1 MTQLTT
7 KKDNLPSAIAEKSLQ
22 NNLNP
27 FFFENLIDD
36 LIQNTQDAAN
46 LADFYTL
53 SSPLPQAVSIIDE
66 PLILKINDAVDTS
79 VLNTNPDTLHFS
91 SGFKATYCTKQVP
104 EKDIFHKLPAS
115 TPGEEPSG
123 AAIGDKG
130 LPEASKAIIFL
141 PVSDTIPA
149 VENDLSAYTPDS
161 DSNYIPVQYIGL
173 PSQLAQIS

>member
-7 KKDNLPSAIAEKSLQ
+7 KKDNLPSATAEKSLQ

-46 LADFYTL
+46 LADFYML
-53 SSPLPQAVSIIDE
+53 SSPLLQAESNIDE
-66 PLILKINDAVDTS
+66 PLILKIDDAVDTS
-79 VLNTNPDTLHFS
+79 ALNTNRDTLHFS

-123 AAIGDKG
+123 APADKG

-141 PVSDTIPA
+141 PVSDTLP
-149 VENDLSAYTPDS
+149 VLENDLPVYTPEADA
-161 DSNYIPVQYIGL
+161 NYIPVQYIGL
-173 PSQLAQIS
+173 PDQLAQIS